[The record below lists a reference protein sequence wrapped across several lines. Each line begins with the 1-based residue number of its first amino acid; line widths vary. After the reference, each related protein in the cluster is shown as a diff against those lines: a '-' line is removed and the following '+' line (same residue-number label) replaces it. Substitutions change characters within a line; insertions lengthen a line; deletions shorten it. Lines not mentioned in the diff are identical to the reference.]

1 LPAVE
6 IDPLCVVD
14 LIYVS
19 CPDMVEHVLYIFKI
33 MGLALIEAE
42 HFAGPALSPFP
53 VGFRQGRGCVFVPGS
68 PAPLDMIKDYELR
81 IGRQIDIGIR
91 FVLGA
96 GGGEVFYPLARLVS
110 YVTGYKVVPAEGGYK
125 VKEICLV
132 KVLYVSLKNLFRLPR
147 YVGITVRKGRPLA
160 FQKNSARFMVKGAK
174 NPARIGS
181 DFKARFFHTP

>member
-1 LPAVE
+1 
-6 IDPLCVVD
+6 
-14 LIYVS
+14 
-19 CPDMVEHVLYIFKI
+19 
-33 MGLALIEAE
+33 
-42 HFAGPALSPFP
+42 
-53 VGFRQGRGCVFVPGS
+53 
-68 PAPLDMIKDYELR
+68 MIKDYELR

-132 KVLYVSLKNLFRLPR
+132 KVLYVPLKNLFRLPR

-174 NPARIGS
+174 NLARIGS
-181 DFKARFFHTP
+181 DFKARFLHTPQSMLSCPTGSPCKVLRTEIDFAFDLDRTDLKLRDLGYGVQGPMGQNIGTGFRIVERHGNNTRRGDL